1 MKLTRQHHI
10 KPTIPMSTM
19 ADLAMLL
26 LIFFVICGKIAARSN
41 VPVSP
46 PRSIT
51 AVAIPSGDAIILSVT
66 PDGMLHL
73 NGRMLEETSLRDEL
87 SGLLSQRT
95 GRQDRTVYI
104 ETDRDTPYRAYV
116 TAVEIVNQAKG
127 YVELKVLR

>member
-41 VPVSP
+41 VQVAP

-51 AVAIPSGDAIILSVT
+51 ASAMASGDAIILSVT

-73 NGRMLEETSLRDEL
+73 NGRMLEEDQLRDEL
-87 SGLLSQRT
+87 DGLLSQRA
-95 GRQDRTVYI
+95 GREERTVFI

-116 TAVEIVNQAKG
+116 TAVELVNQAKG